1 MSSDTLWEDER
12 LDTYLL
18 IVIGGAV
25 VAGFVQGLAGFA
37 FALASLS
44 IWAWAVDPALAAPMA
59 VFGSLVGQIV
69 TLPIVGR
76 HFDLRGM
83 VPFVIGGVLGVPL
96 GIWLLGVLDPLGFKF
111 ALGVFM
117 VVYCPLMLFVPHD
130 FRLRAG
136 GKWANGVAGWFG
148 GVFGGLGGMAGPIP
162 TLWCTLRGMDKDT
175 QRGIMQGFNIAMHV
189 TTMTGYFFAGSI
201 ITSETW
207 TYFAIISAALVVPAL
222 LGAMLFRRLDT
233 RAFRRLVLV
242 LLFISGI
249 ILTAYTAPAI
259 FAA

>member
-1 MSSDTLWEDER
+1 LSFQALWEDGR

-18 IVIGGAV
+18 VIIGGAV

-59 VFGSLVGQIV
+59 VFGSLVGQLV

-76 HFDLRGM
+76 HFDLKGM
-83 VPFVIGGVLGVPL
+83 IPFVIGGVLGVPL
-96 GIWLLGVLDPLGFKF
+96 GIWLLSVLDPLGFKF

-117 VVYCPLMLFVPHD
+117 VVYCPLMLFVPPG
-130 FRLRAG
+130 FKLGFG
-136 GKWANGVAGWFG
+136 GRWADGVAGWLG
-148 GVFGGLGGMAGPIP
+148 GIFGGLGGLSGPIP
-162 TLWCTLRGMDKDT
+162 TLWCTLRGIDKDA

-189 TTMTGYFFAGSI
+189 TTMIGYFLAGSI
-201 ITSETW
+201 ITAETW
-207 TYFAIISAALVVPAL
+207 GYFGLISVALVIPAL

-242 LLFISGI
+242 LLFLSGVV
-249 ILTAYTAPAI
+249 LTSSTAPAI
-259 FAA
+259 FS